1 MEWYKKAADAG
12 DKRATKRI
20 QTGSRSAALD
30 RRLEIEAMKDENI
43 KGGKDGK
50 ESCLIMWEYL
60 DGLVSK
66 YVGWAVGGTIHG
78 LRTGIS
84 DW

>member
-50 ESCLIMWEYL
+50 DSCLIM
-60 DGLVSK
+60 
-66 YVGWAVGGTIHG
+66 
-78 LRTGIS
+78 
-84 DW
+84 

>member
-30 RRLEIEAMKDENI
+30 RRLEIEAMKDGDI

-50 ESCLIMWEYL
+50 EGCVVM
-60 DGLVSK
+60 
-66 YVGWAVGGTIHG
+66 
-78 LRTGIS
+78 
-84 DW
+84 

>member
-20 QTGSRSAALD
+20 QTGSRSNALD

-43 KGGKDGK
+43 RGGGNGGGKDGK
-50 ESCLIMWEYL
+50 EGCVIM
-60 DGLVSK
+60 
-66 YVGWAVGGTIHG
+66 
-78 LRTGIS
+78 
-84 DW
+84 

>member
-30 RRLEIEAMKDENI
+30 RRLEVEAMKDENL
-43 KGGKDGK
+43 KAGKDGK
-50 ESCLIMWEYL
+50 DGCVIM
-60 DGLVSK
+60 
-66 YVGWAVGGTIHG
+66 
-78 LRTGIS
+78 
-84 DW
+84 